1 VTRTALAA
9 LAVVALAGDAAP
21 APRDASEHGPP
32 RATQP
37 AVRNVVMI
45 VADDHGQDMGAYGTP
60 AIRTPNLDRLAR
72 EGTLFRNAFATT
84 ASCSPSRSVILSGLH
99 NHRNGMYGLE
109 HAVHHFRSQDDVR
122 GLPVLLEGAG
132 YRTARIGKYHVAP
145 ESAFR
150 FQTVLPA
157 ANERSPVE
165 MAEAV
170 RAFVSAQRDRPFF
183 LYFATSDPHRSGDP
197 AVGQA
202 DAARA
207 PPAAGPLAPDPFGN
221 RPEGY
226 PGVETARYRPQDVV
240 VPPWLPDNA
249 ATRAELAE
257 YYQSVSRVDQG
268 VGRLVRVLQD
278 AGVYESTLILYLSDH
293 GAAFPGAKTSVYE
306 PGLRS
311 PLIVRRPTAARRG
324 VRSEAMVSWV
334 DLTPTVLDWA
344 GVQPPTYARVIEV
357 PELAG
362 QTPERHGLHGRSVL
376 GTLDEERPAGWDE
389 VYASHTLH
397 EATMYYPMRVVRGR
411 RWKLIWNLA
420 HGLAFPMA
428 SDLWR
433 SAAWQSAAR
442 GGPDAR
448 YGVRTVRAFLHR
460 PEWELYDLAAD
471 PWESRNL
478 AADPRHAAVLAEYK
492 DKLREFQRR
501 TSDPWL
507 VKWIHE

>member
-1 VTRTALAA
+1 MRATLAA
-9 LAVVALAGDAAP
+9 LATLLLRADAVAPREDARQP
-21 APRDASEHGPP
+21 APR
-32 RATQP
+32 
-37 AVRNVVMI
+37 NVVVI
-45 VADDHGQDMGAYGTP
+45 IADDHGQDMGAYGNA
-60 AIRTPNLDRLAR
+60 AIRTPNLDRLAS
-72 EGTLFRNAFATT
+72 EGTLFRHAFATT

-109 HAVHHFRSQDDVR
+109 HAVHHFRAQDDVR

-145 ESAFR
+145 EAAFR
-150 FQTVLPA
+150 FQTVIPA
-157 ANERSPVE
+157 PSERSPVE

-170 RAFVSAQRDRPFF
+170 RAFVSAERGRPFF

-202 DAARA
+202 AAAA
-207 PPAAGPLAPDPFGN
+207 PASGGLTPDPFGN
-221 RPEGY
+221 RPRGY
-226 PGVETARYRPQDVV
+226 PGVEPVRYRPADVV

-268 VGRLVRVLQD
+268 VGQLVQVLKE
-278 AGVYESTLILYLSDH
+278 AGAYDNTLVVYLSDH

-306 PGLRS
+306 PGLRA
-311 PLIVRRPTAARRG
+311 PLVVRRPDAARRG
-324 VRSEAMVSWV
+324 LRSEAMVSWV
-334 DLTPTVLDWA
+334 DLTPTILDWA
-344 GVQPPTYARVIEV
+344 GVAPPTYRRVIEV

-362 QTPERHGLHGRSVL
+362 QTPERHGLHGRSFLPVL
-376 GTLDEERPAGWDE
+376 GEERPAGWDE

-420 HGLAFPMA
+420 HGLEFPMA

-442 GGPDAR
+442 AGPQAR
-448 YGVRTVRAFLHR
+448 YGVRTVRAFLRR

-478 AADPRHAAVLAEYK
+478 AGDPRHARVLAEHK
-492 DKLREFQRR
+492 EKLRAFQRR